1 MNSKRLSTKE
11 YIHHLEN
18 EEKRCSIRALVSDD
32 PAERLKHKE
41 KEKRTKELR
50 SKLQK
55 LWGGVNV
62 TAFRISAQNDRV
74 R

>member
-1 MNSKRLSTKE
+1 MNNQRLSTKE

-32 PAERLKHKE
+32 PAERLRHKE

-50 SKLQK
+50 NKLQK
-55 LWGGVNV
+55 LWSGVNI
-62 TAFRISAQNDRV
+62 TAFRISSLHDRV